1 MSLIQYDPF
10 RGFEGLTRR
19 MSSFFD
25 DFDNNFGIERS
36 NFSPKVDIS
45 EDENS
50 INIYAELPGL
60 KKEDVKVT
68 INDDNVLVIKG
79 EKSHEKKEENND
91 NDENKPVFLRV
102 ERSFGSFTRSFVLP
116 ENVDKESIK
125 GNFSNGILSIALAKK
140 EPEKPKELEIAID

>member
-19 MSSFFD
+19 MNSFFD
-25 DFDNNFGIERS
+25 DFDKNFGIERS
-36 NFSPKVDIS
+36 TFSPRVDIS

-50 INIYAELPGL
+50 IKIHAELPGL

-79 EKSHEKKEENND
+79 EKNQENREEKKDDKEEKN
-91 NDENKPVFLRV
+91 VFLRV
-102 ERSFGSFTRSFVLP
+102 ERSFGSFSRSFVLP
-116 ENVDKESIK
+116 ENVDKDSIK
-125 GNFSNGILSIALAKK
+125 GNFENGILNLTLTKK